1 MRSTLLA
8 FVTVLSLA
16 GVGCGNNSNSSLD
29 GGNKDMGGAV
39 DLASGG
45 GRDMTTRPKICAEL
59 LDCTTASCV
68 SKGSQAAQ
76 MLLNTLT
83 NCIAAA
89 CPNNPDAGYA
99 PCASDQAAC
108 SACVSDV
115 QTRMGGSRACL
126 GADGGVP
133 TNKCGTCYM
142 QLLDCVADCRDDA
155 DCTMNIACNQGA
167 PFCDNGSC
175 NCM

>member
-29 GGNKDMGGAV
+29 GGNKDLGGAV
-39 DLASGG
+39 DLASG

-59 LDCTTASCV
+59 LDCTNASCT
-68 SKGSQAAQ
+68 SKGSQTAQ
-76 MLLNTLT
+76 MLLKTLED
-83 NCIAAA
+83 CITAG

-99 PCASDQAAC
+99 PCASNQAAC
-108 SACVSDV
+108 AACVTDV

-133 TNKCGTCYM
+133 AAKCGLCYAK
-142 QLLDCVADCRDDA
+142 LLDCVADCRDDN
-155 DCTMNIACNQGA
+155 DCSMNIACNQGM